1 MPPEPDG
8 TLAVSTVLTVLCLLL
23 AALYA
28 AGESAVG
35 CLSPSQVKKDA
46 ESGDKKS
53 QTLLKVLRAFRTEL
67 VHQRLLAPGPRG
79 PAAFEAGPCPLL
91 PAGIPVL
98 HAGVFPLCR
107 SAP

>member
-53 QTLLKVLRAFRTEL
+53 QTLLKVLQAQNGAVTPLQLGLFFCG
-67 VHQRLLAPGPRG
+67 LLG
-79 PAAFEAGPCPLL
+79 L
-91 PAGIPVL
+91 
-98 HAGVFPLCR
+98 
-107 SAP
+107 S